1 MDDQM
6 KELKLEDRTL
16 IRQYLLGALSEDE
29 QARFQD
35 RLLTERD
42 LFDELLIAENE
53 LTDDYLSRA
62 LAEGERERFINYFLA
77 APERRQKLKF
87 ARALSRRASE
97 SRAAGPESRR
107 WKSLLAFVS
116 FQNAKPVLGAI
127 MLAALAGLLWLGVET
142 ARLRSQLNQSRAAQ
156 SRAEQR
162 GRELERE
169 MAQQRE
175 RSDEIAR
182 QLEREQSLS
191 DSLEQEIASLKGP
204 QADRVPIVISLA
216 LLPGAVRDE
225 GAMSKVEMPR
235 GATWLR
241 LQLSLERSGFARY
254 RAELRTA
261 EGRQVWSRDGLKA
274 SLSNEASL
282 VEAKLPARLLADSD
296 YVMTLRGET
305 VSGESERAGTYF
317 FRVLRK

>member
-1 MDDQM
+1 M

-53 LTDDYLSRA
+53 LTDDYLSQR

-77 APERRQKLKF
+77 SPERRQKLRF
-87 ARALSRRASE
+87 ARALSRHASE
-97 SRAAGPESRR
+97 SRDASTEPRR
-107 WKSLLAFVS
+107 WKSLFAFFS
-116 FQNAKPVLGAI
+116 FQSIKPVWAAI
-127 MLAALAGLLWLGVET
+127 LLASFAGLLWLAVET
-142 ARLRSQLNQSRAAQ
+142 ARLRSQLHQSRAAL

-162 GRELERE
+162 ERELERE

-175 RSDEIAR
+175 RSDEMAR
-182 QLEREQSLS
+182 QLEREQGFS
-191 DSLEQEIASLKGP
+191 DRLEREIASLKGL
-204 QADRVPIVISLA
+204 QADQIPGEITLA

-225 GAMSKVEMPR
+225 GAMSKAELPR
-235 GATWLR
+235 GATRLR
-241 LQLSLERSGFARY
+241 LQLALERSGFASF
-254 RAELRTA
+254 RAELRTP

-274 SLSNEASL
+274 SQNKEASL
-282 VEAKLPARLLADSD
+282 VEVRLPAGLLADGD
-296 YVMTLRGET
+296 YIITLRGET
-305 VSGESERAGTYF
+305 ASGESERAGTYF